1 MPEAEDEPPRNT
13 VDRDILR
20 QVWNQPRP
28 AELDIDIDAT
38 KAEEV
43 YIFIHRSEAAK
54 YVGWLDYFFETDQVG
69 NVQCV
74 SEFGRHQTAGMGH
87 GRSRIQVD

>member
-54 YVGWLDYFFETDQVG
+54 YVGWLDYFF
-69 NVQCV
+69 
-74 SEFGRHQTAGMGH
+74 
-87 GRSRIQVD
+87 